1 MKMRIQHIHLLRGTL
16 LLLCPALA
24 LSASEF
30 RVGFASADITP
41 PVGWRR
47 AGNYTELIS
56 TGVHDPLM
64 SKAMVVQEG
73 ATTFAFVGNDLCSVP
88 RDLTDLARAKAS
100 QLSGIPVANIVIT
113 ATHTHGGPEYLGP
126 LREFLHER
134 AKQANQGRDPHEP
147 IDYRAQLVERWAGV
161 IATAWSNR
169 QPASLEVVI
178 PRLEG
183 VAFNRRYWMKDG
195 TVGWIPRKG
204 DTNIFRPAGPVDT
217 DFPFLLAR
225 DAGSKDALGS
235 LAVFAMHTAI
245 YGGPPFGADFPG
257 HLQTNLA
264 AAFGPKF
271 VSIFGEGC
279 AGDMNHVNPFSPD
292 PQHWTNVSPAIG
304 RAMASVA
311 LTNLAYARA
320 VKPGSFAVRSA
331 ITRSPVTPISNAEFS
346 AAKKLME
353 TLDQNKAPFLTVV
366 DAWRKIFRRQF
377 WEQYGGQLPQE
388 IQVVRFDAD
397 TALVTMPHEV
407 FTELGIAI
415 KSASPFRRTIVVS
428 LANDL
433 DFYIP
438 TRRAFEEGNY
448 EPTTCPLEPGCGE
461 RLVAAAVKLLNELK
475 P

>member
-1 MKMRIQHIHLLRGTL
+1 L
-16 LLLCPALA
+16 
-24 LSASEF
+24 
-30 RVGFASADITP
+30 ASART
-41 PVGWRR
+41 
-47 AGNYTELIS
+47 
-56 TGVHDPLM
+56 
-64 SKAMVVQEG
+64 
-73 ATTFAFVGNDLCSVP
+73 
-88 RDLTDLARAKAS
+88 
-100 QLSGIPVANIVIT
+100 GIPVTNIVIT

-126 LREFLHER
+126 LRGFLHER
-134 AKQANQGRDPHEP
+134 AKKANNGRDPHEP

-161 IATAWSNR
+161 IAAAWSNR

-225 DAGSKDALGS
+225 AVRTTNALGS
-235 LAVFAMHTAI
+235 LAVFAMHTAV

-279 AGDMNHVNPFSPD
+279 AGDVNHANPFSPE
-292 PQHWTNVSPAIG
+292 PQHWTNLSPAIG
-304 RAMASVA
+304 RSMAQTA
-311 LTNLAYARA
+311 LAHLPYASA
-320 VKPGSFAVRSA
+320 VKPGSFAVHSA
-331 ITRSPVTPISNAEFS
+331 MIHSPVTPVSEVDY
-346 AAKKLME
+346 AAARRLME
-353 TLDQNKAPFLTVV
+353 TLDQNGAAFLTLV
-366 DAWRKIFRRQF
+366 DAWRKVFRRQF
-377 WEQYGGQLPQE
+377 WDQHGGQLPQE
-388 IQVVRFDAD
+388 IQAIRFDAD
-397 TALVTMPHEV
+397 TALVTLPHEV
-407 FTELGIAI
+407 FVELGMAI
-415 KSASPFRRTIVVS
+415 KSASPFRRTMIVS

-438 TRRAFEEGNY
+438 TRRAFEEGHY

-461 RLVAAAVKLLNELK
+461 RLVAVAVKLLNELK

>member
-1 MKMRIQHIHLLRGTL
+1 MKLNLTVAFF
-16 LLLCPALA
+16 ALFA
-24 LSASEF
+24 IGSPLAAEF
-30 RVGFASADITP
+30 RVGFAAADITP

-47 AGNYTELIS
+47 AGSYTEVIS

-64 SKAMVVQEG
+64 TKAMVVEDG
-73 ATTFAFVGNDLCSVP
+73 TTTFAFVGNDLCSVP
-88 RDLTDLARAKAS
+88 RDLTDLARALAS
-100 QLSGIPVANIVIT
+100 ERTGIPVANIVIT

-126 LREFLHER
+126 LREFLHDR
-134 AKQANQGRDPHEP
+134 AKRANNGRDPHEP
-147 IDYRAQLVERWAGV
+147 INYRAQLVERWAAV
-161 IATAWSNR
+161 IVSAWSKR
-169 QPASLEVVI
+169 QSASLEVVI

-195 TVGWIPRKG
+195 AVGWNPRKG

-225 DAGSKDALGS
+225 RAGSTDPLGS
-235 LAVFAMHTAI
+235 LAVFAMHTAV

-257 HLQTNLA
+257 HLQTNLT

-271 VSIFGEGC
+271 ISIFGEGC
-279 AGDMNHVNPFSPD
+279 AGDVNHLNPFTLES
-292 PQHWTNVSPAIG
+292 QHWTNVSPAIG
-304 RAMASVA
+304 RAMAAVA
-311 LTNLAYARA
+311 LTNLPHASR
-320 VKPGSFAVRSA
+320 VKPGSLAVRSA
-331 ITRSPVTPISNAEFS
+331 IIRSPVTPITEAEYD
-346 AAKKLME
+346 AARKLMT
-353 TLDQNKAPFLTVV
+353 TLDGNGASFLVIV

-377 WEQYGGQLPQE
+377 WEQHGGELPQE
-388 IQVVRFDAD
+388 VQAVRFDAD
-397 TALVTMPHEV
+397 TALVTLPHEV
-407 FTELGIAI
+407 FTELGMAI
-415 KSASPFRRTIVVS
+415 KAASPFRRTMVVS

-438 TRRAFEEGNY
+438 TRRAFEEGHY

>member
-1 MKMRIQHIHLLRGTL
+1 MNLTATIAT
-16 LLLCPALA
+16 ALA
-24 LSASEF
+24 FATAFSLAAEF
-30 RVGFASADITP
+30 RVGFATADITP

-47 AGNYTELIS
+47 AGGFTELIS

-64 SKAMVVQEG
+64 TKAMVVQEG
-73 ATTFAFVGNDLCSVP
+73 ATMFAFVGNDLCSVP
-88 RDLTDLARAKAS
+88 RDLTDQAREKAS
-100 QLSGIPVANIVIT
+100 RLTGIPAANIVIT

-134 AKQANQGRDPHEP
+134 AKKANGGRDPHEP
-147 IDYRAQLVERWAGV
+147 IDYRAQLVGRWAGV
-161 IATAWSNR
+161 IAAAWSNR

-195 TVGWIPRKG
+195 SVGWIPRKG
-204 DTNIFRPAGPVDT
+204 DTNILRPAGPVDT

-225 DAGSKDALGS
+225 RAGSPDAIGS
-235 LAVFAMHTAI
+235 LAVFAMHTAV

-264 AAFGPKF
+264 AAFGPNF

-279 AGDMNHVNPFSPD
+279 AGDVNHLNPFHPD

-304 RAMASVA
+304 RAMAQVA
-311 LTNLAYARA
+311 LTNLPYASA
-320 VKPGSFAVRSA
+320 VKPGSFAVRSTT
-331 ITRSPVTPISNAEFS
+331 IRSPVTPISDAEY
-346 AAKKLME
+346 AAARQLME
-353 TLDQNKAPFLTVV
+353 TLDGNGAAFLTLV

-377 WEQYGGQLPQE
+377 WEQHGGRLPQE
-388 IQVVRFDAD
+388 VQAVRFDAD
-397 TALVTMPHEV
+397 TALVTLPHEV
-407 FTELGIAI
+407 FTELGMAI
-415 KSASPFRRTIVVS
+415 KAASPFRRTLVVS
-428 LANDL
+428 LANDV

-461 RLVAAAVKLLNELK
+461 LLVAAAVKLLHELK